1 MSNCCDRNIIIRCES
16 DAGWFYQI
24 NSDYTAITDAPI
36 GQATHYTKCEAE
48 KVISRWSPKSQNW
61 KLYVVT
67 VDDYGITAT
76 PFEEVVKM
84 NLCHLTQD
92 VSGYVGISDSNLAD
106 IFAKQLK
113 IDYFTTLNEINS
125 ACHIEVGGVPIGC
138 AFPIERIMGRLITR
152 LESVS
157 KKKIEIE
164 DEIVAL
170 RGILVVRT

>member
-1 MSNCCDRNIIIRCES
+1 MSNCCDRNIIIWC
-16 DAGWFYQI
+16 DAGWFHQL

-36 GQATHYTKCEAE
+36 GQATSYTKCEAE
-48 KVISRWSPKSQNW
+48 KAISRWSHKSQNW

-67 VDDYGITAT
+67 VNDYGITAT
-76 PFEEVVKM
+76 PFEDSVKI
-84 NLCHLTQD
+84 NLNNLAYD

-113 IDYFTTLNEINS
+113 IDYFTVLNEINS
-125 ACHIEVGGVPIGC
+125 ACKIEVGGVPIGC

-170 RGILVVRT
+170 RGLLVVRT

>member
-1 MSNCCDRNIIIRCES
+1 MSNCCDRNIIIRC
-16 DAGWFYQI
+16 DAGWFHQM

-48 KVISRWSPKSQNW
+48 KAISRWSPKSQNW

-67 VDDYGITAT
+67 VDDYGITAK
-76 PFEEVVKM
+76 PFEDSVKI

-113 IDYFTTLNEINS
+113 FDYFTVLNEINS
-125 ACHIEVGGVPIGC
+125 ACKIELDGVPVGC
-138 AFPIERIMGRLITR
+138 AFPIERIMGRLIIR
-152 LESVS
+152 LETVS
-157 KKKIEIE
+157 KKKIEIV
-164 DEIVAL
+164 DEIADL
-170 RGILVVRT
+170 RGLLVVCT